1 MIDKYVNFDLRL
13 ADHEVAA
20 GGEHFSVQ
28 VEGSAMGAAG
38 AAERVGIAPGF
49 RDRLLS
55 LERREF
61 DHDDSALIALGIE
74 IGELLLP
81 PNARKYFSHSRTAL
95 APRQGLRIRIRCSAL
110 ALDRIP
116 WEFAHVDLGLD
127 SDGAAVGRRGFLAG
141 NKTCSVVRYELGS
154 SLGAPVAAR
163 ADGWRLLA
171 VACEPADR
179 RDPDNP
185 LQLDAELANL
195 RDALADSH
203 SIDVVACRPPTRA
216 AMHDLL
222 LQPAEIF
229 HFAGH
234 GEFTA
239 AAAATERGEAW
250 LLLELG
256 DGSSDKWQVDE
267 LAQRLAGRGIQ
278 LAVLGACRSAER
290 GTASAWSGVA
300 QSLAREGIP
309 AVIGMQFTVFDP
321 SAIAFSRMLYRAWA
335 RGCELEEAVAE
346 ARGAIA
352 DIAGSGRDFATPVL
366 YLRSESLRVP
376 VAAGPN
382 KTLQQIAQLYD
393 YKLVHDALHSA
404 RSGPFSLIQL
414 RCQEFP
420 AGTTAREIGQHARD
434 LRMRLQDVRR
444 VAEQGRCDMTVM
456 QEVIDEFAAAIAFLE
471 KALAERAVES
481 LEDAV
486 AAFDSLLSTQP
497 ARIDVLMTVLAKGL
511 ALGPL
516 VDFLRALGV
525 PVSAQV
531 ADEMIMRGERLVKG
545 AAMHST
551 CQSIDNRLALI
562 RRAAEAQRFR
572 EIRRQWK
579 SLSDSLTRILPDWT
593 ADGGDRLR
601 QNTLVL
607 DRGIAANDAV
617 ATDAVFDD
625 FCGDFD
631 FGFYTVDSDFK
642 QLCGEMKERT
652 TASLAGAGALRL
664 AAG

>member
-13 ADHEVAA
+13 ADHEMAVD
-20 GGEHFSVQ
+20 GEHFSVQ
-28 VEGSAMGAAG
+28 VEGSGMGG
-38 AAERVGIAPGF
+38 ARSAERVRIAPGF
-49 RDRLLS
+49 RDRLLC
-55 LERREF
+55 LERREL
-61 DHDDSALIALGIE
+61 DHDDEALITLGIE
-74 IGELLLP
+74 IGALLLP
-81 PNARKYFSHSRTAL
+81 PQARNYFSHSRTAL
-95 APRQGLRIRIRCSAL
+95 RPGEGLRVRIRCSAL

-116 WEFAHVDLGLD
+116 WEFAHVDRDLAGG
-127 SDGAAVGRRGFLAG
+127 GAATGKRGFLAG
-141 NKTCSVVRYELGS
+141 DKTCSVVRYELGS
-154 SLGAPVAAR
+154 SLAPPVAAR
-163 ADGWRLLA
+163 TDGWRLLV

-195 RDALADSH
+195 REALVDSR
-203 SIDVVACRPPTRA
+203 SIDIVACRPPTRA

-234 GEFTA
+234 GDFTA
-239 AAAATERGEAW
+239 AAATAERDEAW
-250 LLLELG
+250 LLLEQL
-256 DGSSDKWQVDE
+256 DGASDRWQVDE

-290 GTASAWSGVA
+290 GSGNAWAGIA

-309 AVIGMQFTVFDP
+309 AVVGMQFTVFDP

-346 ARGAIA
+346 ARSAIA
-352 DIAGSGRDFATPVL
+352 DIPGSGRDFATPVL
-366 YLRSESLRVP
+366 YLRAESLRVP

-382 KTLQQIAQLYD
+382 KTLTQIAQLYD

-414 RCQEFP
+414 RCEQFP
-420 AGTTAREIGQHARD
+420 SGTTTREIGQHARD

-444 VAEQGRCDMTVM
+444 VAEQGRCDAAVM
-456 QEVIDEFAAAIAFLE
+456 QQVIDEFAAAIACLD

-497 ARIDVLMTVLAKGL
+497 ARIDVLMTVLAKDL

-516 VDFLRALGV
+516 VDFLRTLGV
-525 PVSAQV
+525 SVDAQA
-531 ADEMIMRGERLVKG
+531 ADEIVMRGERLRKG
-545 AAMHST
+545 AAMHAT

-579 SLSDSLTRILPDWT
+579 PLSDSLTRILPDWT

-601 QNTLVL
+601 RNTLVL
-607 DRGIAANDAV
+607 DRGVAANDAV

-664 AAG
+664 VAG

>member
-13 ADHEVAA
+13 ADHEMAA
-20 GGEHFSVQ
+20 DGEHFSVR
-28 VEGSAMGAAG
+28 VEGSAMGPAPG
-38 AAERVGIAPGF
+38 AERVGIAPGF
-49 RDRLLS
+49 RDRLLA

-61 DHDDSALIALGIE
+61 DLDEEALIGIGIE
-74 IGELLLP
+74 IGQLLLP
-81 PNARKYFSHSRTAL
+81 PTARSYFSHSRTAL
-95 APRQGLRIRIRCSAL
+95 KPGEGLRIRIRCSAL
-110 ALDRIP
+110 ALDRVP
-116 WEFAHVDLGLD
+116 WEFAHVDRGLD
-127 SDGAAVGRRGFLAG
+127 GGGAATGKRGFLAG
-141 NKTCSVVRYELGS
+141 DKTFSIVRYELGS
-154 SLGAPVAAR
+154 SLAPSVAAR
-163 ADGWRLLA
+163 ASGWRLLA

-185 LQLDAELANL
+185 LQLEAELANL
-195 RDALADSH
+195 HDALAGSR
-203 SIDVVACRPPTRA
+203 SIDIVACRPPTRA

-239 AAAATERGEAW
+239 AAAASERDGAW
-250 LLLELG
+250 LLLEQPG
-256 DGSSDKWQVDE
+256 GASDRWQVDE

-290 GTASAWSGVA
+290 GSASAWAGIA

-309 AVIGMQFTVFDP
+309 AVVGMQFTVFDP

-335 RGCELEEAVAE
+335 GGGELEEAVAE
-346 ARGAIA
+346 ARSAIA
-352 DIAGSGRDFATPVL
+352 DIPGSGRDFATPVL
-366 YLRSESLRVP
+366 YLRAESLRVP

-382 KTLQQIAQLYD
+382 QTLAQIAQLYD

-414 RCQEFP
+414 RCEQFP
-420 AGTTAREIGQHARD
+420 AGTTTREIGQHARD

-444 VAEQGRCDMTVM
+444 VAEQGRCDAAVM
-456 QEVIDEFAAAIAFLE
+456 QEVIDEFAAAIACLD
-471 KALAERAVES
+471 KALAERAVET

-511 ALGPL
+511 ALEPL
-516 VDFLRALGV
+516 VEFLRGLGL
-525 PVSAQV
+525 PVSAQA
-531 ADEMIMRGERLVKG
+531 ADEMVARGERLVKG

-562 RRAAEAQRFR
+562 RRADEAKRFR

-579 SLSDSLTRILPDWT
+579 PLCDSLTRILPDWT

-601 QNTLVL
+601 ANTLVL

-652 TASLAGAGALRL
+652 TASLAGAGALRT
-664 AAG
+664 AAA